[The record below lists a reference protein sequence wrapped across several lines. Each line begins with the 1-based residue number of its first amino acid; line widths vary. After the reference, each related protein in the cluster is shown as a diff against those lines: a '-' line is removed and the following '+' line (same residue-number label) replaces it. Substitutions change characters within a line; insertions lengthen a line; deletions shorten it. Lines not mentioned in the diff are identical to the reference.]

1 MPESNEVLAK
11 GTILSRFP
19 KLRTPGRHVV
29 IKGRPR
35 LKRHPGIVDMIEDL
49 KVAHVGVVSP
59 EATVDDIL
67 VETIAAVEPVQ
78 ACLPDP
84 AGLAAARHITYDL
97 QDVAAPLR
105 VKRRVVTKVR

>member
-1 MPESNEVLAK
+1 MPESDEVLVK
-11 GTILSRFP
+11 GASLSRFP

-29 IKGRPR
+29 VKGRPR
-35 LKRHPGIVDMIEDL
+35 LKRHPGIVDMVEDL

-67 VETIAAVEPVQ
+67 VETVAAVEPIQ
-78 ACLPDP
+78 TRLPDP
-84 AGLAAARHITYDL
+84 ASLAAARRVTYDL